1 MQYNGCLFYYT
12 YRNDPNF
19 FLFADGQHLS
29 TKKKNT
35 TLSLMLLTP
44 SECIA
49 WLSVFGIE
57 VAAMVTLNALEIIIF
72 MKERSLRKRDMY
84 LVINQVVADVSVGGF
99 VIIRCW
105 LLGSRCDFWGI
116 KSFSIPFFVLII
128 AFYFFFPIASLLNL
142 TAISLD
148 RMHATFRPFKHRL
161 VKKKIFGVIIVAVW
175 TTAGLFTTSIALTFL
190 DRPLNFKESKDIL
203 LSYFSFFLFCLL
215 IIIVSYS
222 AIAIKVVCGNQP
234 RHHGAANRERKL
246 TKTLF
251 LVTVASLL
259 RTLPYVIFQIHP
271 VISYWQNH
279 FH

>member
-1 MQYNGCLFYYT
+1 MANNSQ
-12 YRNDPNF
+12 
-19 FLFADGQHLS
+19 QQ
-29 TKKKNT
+29 NT
-35 TLSLMLLTP
+35 TLSLTLLAP

-57 VAAMVTLNALEIIIF
+57 VAAMVALNALEIIIF
-72 MKERSLRKRDMY
+72 IKEPSLRKRDMY

-116 KSFSIPFFVLII
+116 KYFSIPFFVLIS
-128 AFYFFFPIASLLNL
+128 AFYPFFPIASLLNL

-148 RMHATFRPFKHRL
+148 RMHAAFRPFKHRL
-161 VKKKIFGVIIVAVW
+161 VEKKIFGVIIVAVW

-190 DRPLNFKESKDIL
+190 DRPLKFKESKDIL
-203 LSYFSFFLFCLL
+203 SSYFSFFLFCLL
-215 IIIVSYS
+215 IILVSYS
-222 AIAIKVVCGNQP
+222 AIAIKVDSGNQP
-234 RHHGAANRERKL
+234 PHHGEANRERKL
-246 TKTLF
+246 TKTLL

-271 VISYWQNH
+271 VISYWQNY